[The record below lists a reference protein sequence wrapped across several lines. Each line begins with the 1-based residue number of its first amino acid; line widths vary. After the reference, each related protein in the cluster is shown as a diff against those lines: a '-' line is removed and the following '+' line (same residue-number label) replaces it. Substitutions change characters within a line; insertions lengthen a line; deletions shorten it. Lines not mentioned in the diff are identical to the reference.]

1 MNRILCRSLFLAVML
16 LGGLLPIKAQNPSK
30 LTGTP
35 IGSTSVDYTTGSP
48 STTVNTPQCA
58 FDGDLNSFY
67 ASYDRSFTWVGLDLG
82 TPQVI
87 TRVG

>member
-1 MNRILCRSLFLAVML
+1 MKFMRKHGNSVVNRILCRSLFLAVML

-48 STTVNTPQCA
+48 ST
-58 FDGDLNSFY
+58 LH
-67 ASYDRSFTWVGLDLG
+67 ASQSVS
-82 TPQVI
+82 I
-87 TRVG
+87 